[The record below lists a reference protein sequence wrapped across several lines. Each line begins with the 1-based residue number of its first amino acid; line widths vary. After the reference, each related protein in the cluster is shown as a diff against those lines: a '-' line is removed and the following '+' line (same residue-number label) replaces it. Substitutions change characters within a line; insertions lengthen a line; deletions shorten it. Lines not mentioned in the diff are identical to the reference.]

1 MNTANY
7 YQSGPAEMWLR
18 VALAIAAVFS
28 IFGFAQTAA
37 AAGAT
42 QISGT
47 GAAAGLGA
55 CVDPVT
61 GPLGQS
67 PDFSVDLNGDLAGC
81 LYVFVES
88 YSCTPSGVYIERGT
102 EIYVG
107 SGSPGDNGQ
116 FTTTYLFTA
125 KFSDC
130 DNLAGQFF
138 GRCQHPIVAGSG
150 TGDYEGV
157 TGRLDFKDNV
167 ETGTATYRGHLQY

>member
-7 YQSGPAEMWLR
+7 YQSGPAEKGFR
-18 VALAIAAVFS
+18 VMLIIAAVFS
-28 IFGFAQTAA
+28 IFGFAHTAA
-37 AAGAT
+37 AAGVT

-47 GAAAGLGA
+47 GAAAGPGA

-107 SGSPGDNGQ
+107 GGGPGDNGQ

-138 GRCQHPIVAGSG
+138 GRCQHPIIAGSG
-150 TGDYEGV
+150 TGDFAGV